1 MKFLIFGTGEY
12 YSRYKIWFRKSQVL
26 ALIDNAKE
34 KQGQFID
41 GIPVIRPEN
50 ISRYDFDA
58 VVILSFYVRAMRSQL
73 VSLGVAENKIYHFFD
88 LHDLIYTPA
97 IKRPV
102 QYYGTVHGEAGIL
115 LLSQDL
121 TLGGPALALYHAAQV
136 LVKKGYR
143 PVYGSM
149 MDGPLREILTAER
162 IPVIVDENLMVRTMR
177 ETEWISGF
185 SHVICNTMNFHVFL
199 SDRDIRIPA
208 AWWLHDALFFYDGAN
223 RKALERIQADHMK
236 IWSVG
241 PIPEKAIQTF
251 RPDFRVESLLYGV
264 TDQSDMKNKEDVA
277 DQTDGAGMGGWPD
290 RSDMADRPGGT
301 DQEGWPDR
309 SDMTDRSGWP
319 DKEGGTDKAGLKKA
333 DRTDAACRVRF
344 TVIGY
349 IEYRKGQDILLEAI
363 RSLNPDI
370 RQHAEFFF
378 VGQNTSM
385 MAKEIMEKAAG
396 ILEITI
402 TGPVDRKAIDHILRQ
417 TDMLVCPS
425 REDPMPTVAAE
436 AMMHGV
442 PCLVSDAAG
451 TARYIKNGRDGFVF
465 RSEDADQL
473 KELIERCILDR
484 PVWMGRNARR
494 IYEEYFSMEAFEK
507 RFMSLFKELG

>member
-1 MKFLIFGTGEY
+1 
-12 YSRYKIWFRKSQVL
+12 
-26 ALIDNAKE
+26 
-34 KQGQFID
+34 
-41 GIPVIRPEN
+41 
-50 ISRYDFDA
+50 
-58 VVILSFYVRAMRSQL
+58 
-73 VSLGVAENKIYHFFD
+73 
-88 LHDLIYTPA
+88 
-97 IKRPV
+97 
-102 QYYGTVHGEAGIL
+102 
-115 LLSQDL
+115 
-121 TLGGPALALYHAAQV
+121 
-136 LVKKGYR
+136 
-143 PVYGSM
+143 
-149 MDGPLREILTAER
+149 
-162 IPVIVDENLMVRTMR
+162 
-177 ETEWISGF
+177 
-185 SHVICNTMNFHVFL
+185 
-199 SDRDIRIPA
+199 
-208 AWWLHDALFFYDGAN
+208 
-223 RKALERIQADHMK
+223 MK

-251 RPDFRVESLLYGV
+251 RPDFRVQSLLYGV
-264 TDQSDMKNKEDVA
+264 TDQA
-277 DQTDGAGMGGWPD
+277 DRTDGAGMG
-290 RSDMADRPGGT
+290 
-301 DQEGWPDR
+301 GWPDR

-319 DKEGGTDKAGLKKA
+319 DKESGTDKAGLEKA
-333 DRTDAACRVRF
+333 DRTDAAARVQF

-370 RQHAEFFF
+370 RRQAEFCF

-396 ILEITI
+396 IPEITI